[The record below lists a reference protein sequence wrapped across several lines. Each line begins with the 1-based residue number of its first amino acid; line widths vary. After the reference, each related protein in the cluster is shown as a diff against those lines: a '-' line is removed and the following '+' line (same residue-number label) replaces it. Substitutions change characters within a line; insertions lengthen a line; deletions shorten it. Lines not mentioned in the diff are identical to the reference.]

1 MYVTPCLQIISF
13 IKHYVIVS
21 AQWNESTG
29 LYTLTLVSQDVMEK
43 ETSWCTEEEEAGE
56 DLGQFIRYRRYED
69 ILMLGT
75 VETWIYDVTQT
86 HCWKQC
92 IRTSVILLQFIKII
106 NFSYFLHIWTCLH
119 FQMNSVWFRSID
131 DLV

>member
-1 MYVTPCLQIISF
+1 M
-13 IKHYVIVS
+13 
-21 AQWNESTG
+21 
-29 LYTLTLVSQDVMEK
+29 TLVSQDVMGK

-86 HCWKQC
+86 HC
-92 IRTSVILLQFIKII
+92 
-106 NFSYFLHIWTCLH
+106 
-119 FQMNSVWFRSID
+119 
-131 DLV
+131 